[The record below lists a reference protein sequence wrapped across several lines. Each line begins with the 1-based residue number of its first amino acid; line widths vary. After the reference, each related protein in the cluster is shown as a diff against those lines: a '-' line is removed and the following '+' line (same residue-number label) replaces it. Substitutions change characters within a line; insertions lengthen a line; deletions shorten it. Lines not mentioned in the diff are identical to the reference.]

1 MIAAPQG
8 EQNTAYRFSHYF
20 KQHSKT
26 KYGSLKTSLGSRIQL
41 FYFCKIWREVLEKG
55 SGCIY
60 NNIKYFVRC
69 ITEKLSRYFKDVKSV
84 GFFGF
89 GRSNRAIFERLSRLS
104 WLKFTLRDER
114 VRECPDGIGRLC
126 IGEECLMPPYED
138 ILFLSPS
145 VRRDRPELVK
155 MSEAGT
161 RLSSDAELFFEL
173 CDLPILAV
181 SGSDGKSTTVT
192 MTEAI
197 LKRRGVRAVACG
209 NLGVPFISAL
219 DGDYDCLVTEISS
232 FTLEYLAPRST
243 RALITN
249 ITENHLDWHGSF
261 AAYIAAKENLIKNTE
276 QAILSPDT
284 EAAKAL
290 IEKHRP
296 RGIFSGRYGFTEL
309 LRRYP
314 FAERIYTS
322 EGGYL
327 SINGEAVIPVQN
339 LAKKEAHNLKNAL
352 SAIALTDGLFNTGG
366 GIEALFDFSAPS
378 HRSEIVAV
386 AGGVRYVDS
395 SIDSSPART
404 SVTLS
409 AMPRNTHIIL
419 GGRGKGLSYAPLIPP
434 LLHTSGAI
442 IICGENR
449 EEIAATVGGVT
460 ALRERMML
468 CDTLFSAVMAAVRIA
483 GRGDT
488 VLLSPASTSF
498 DAFSNFEE
506 RGNKFKEYIKNL
518 TEGTK

>member
-1 MIAAPQG
+1 M
-8 EQNTAYRFSHYF
+8 
-20 KQHSKT
+20 
-26 KYGSLKTSLGSRIQL
+26 
-41 FYFCKIWREVLEKG
+41 FYFCKIWREVLAKE

-69 ITEKLSRYFKDVKSV
+69 ITEKLADFFKDVKSV
-84 GFFGF
+84 GLFGF

-126 IGEECLMPPYED
+126 LGEECLMPPYED

-249 ITENHLDWHGSF
+249 ITENHLDWHGTF
-261 AAYIAAKENLIKNTE
+261 DAYIAAKENLIKNTE

-284 EAAKAL
+284 EAAWAL

-314 FAERIYTS
+314 FAERIYTC
-322 EGGYL
+322 EGGHL
-327 SINGEAVIPVQN
+327 CISGEWAIPVQN

-378 HRSEIVAV
+378 HRSEIVAI

-434 LLHTSGAI
+434 LLHTEGAI

-449 EEIAATVGGVT
+449 YEIAATVGGVT

-468 CDTLFSAVMAAVRIA
+468 CDTLFSAVMAVVRIA
-483 GRGDT
+483 ERGDT

-506 RGNKFKEYIKNL
+506 RGNKFKEYIKNI

>member
-1 MIAAPQG
+1 MG
-8 EQNTAYRFSHYF
+8 
-20 KQHSKT
+20 
-26 KYGSLKTSLGSRIQL
+26 L
-41 FYFCKIWREVLEKG
+41 
-55 SGCIY
+55 
-60 NNIKYFVRC
+60 
-69 ITEKLSRYFKDVKSV
+69 
-84 GFFGF
+84 FGF
-89 GRSNRAIFERLSRLS
+89 GKSNRAIFERLSSLP
-104 WLKFTLRDER
+104 WLRFTLRDEKM
-114 VRECPDGIGRLC
+114 RERPDRIGRICL
-126 IGEECLMPPYED
+126 GEDCFLPPYED
-138 ILFLSPS
+138 ILILSPS
-145 VRRDRPELVK
+145 VRRDCDELVR

-161 RLSSDAELFFEL
+161 KMCSDAELFFAL
-173 CDLPILAV
+173 CNKPILAV

-197 LKRRGVRAVACG
+197 LKKSGVRALACG

-249 ITENHLDWHGSF
+249 VTENHLDWHGTF
-261 AAYIAAKENLIKNTE
+261 DAYIAAKENLIKNTE
-276 QAILSPDT
+276 YAILSPDT
-284 EAAKAL
+284 EAAEAL

-296 RGIFSGRYGFTEL
+296 RGIFSGRYDFSEL
-309 LRRYP
+309 ARRYP

-327 SINGEAVIPVQN
+327 SINGNAVTPVQN
-339 LAKKEAHNLKNAL
+339 LAKKEAHNVKNAL
-352 SAIALTDGLFNTGG
+352 ASIALTDGLFNTGR

-386 AGGVRYVDS
+386 ASGVRYIDS

-409 AMPRNTHIIL
+409 AMPRSTHIIL

-460 ALRERMML
+460 ALRERMIL
-468 CDTLFSAVMAAVRIA
+468 CDTLFSAVRAAVRIA
-483 GRGDT
+483 ERGDT

>member
-1 MIAAPQG
+1 M
-8 EQNTAYRFSHYF
+8 
-20 KQHSKT
+20 
-26 KYGSLKTSLGSRIQL
+26 
-41 FYFCKIWREVLEKG
+41 FYFCKIWREVLAKG

-89 GRSNRAIFERLSRLS
+89 GKSNHAIFERLSRLS
-104 WLKFTLRDER
+104 WLEFTLRDER

-126 IGEECLMPPYED
+126 LGEECLMPPYED

-209 NLGVPFISAL
+209 NLGLPFISVL
-219 DGDYDCLVTEISS
+219 DGDCECIVAEISS
-232 FTLEYLAPRST
+232 FTLEYLAPRSH

-249 ITENHLDWHGSF
+249 VTENHLDWHGTF
-261 AAYIAAKENLIKNTE
+261 DAYIAAKENLIRDTGC
-276 QAILSPDT
+276 AILSPDT
-284 EAAKAL
+284 EAAEAL

-322 EGGYL
+322 EDGYL
-327 SINGEAVIPVQN
+327 SINGDAVIPVQN

-366 GIEALFDFSAPS
+366 GIEALSDFSAPS
-378 HRSEIVAV
+378 HRAELIATV
-386 AGGVRYVDS
+386 GGVRFVDS

-409 AMPRNTHIIL
+409 AMPKSTHIIL

-449 EEIAATVGGVT
+449 EKIAAAIGGVT

-468 CDTLFSAVMAAVRIA
+468 CDTLFSAVRAAVRIA
-483 GRGDT
+483 RRGDT

-506 RGNKFKEYIKNL
+506 RGNKFKEYIKNI

>member
-1 MIAAPQG
+1 
-8 EQNTAYRFSHYF
+8 
-20 KQHSKT
+20 
-26 KYGSLKTSLGSRIQL
+26 
-41 FYFCKIWREVLEKG
+41 
-55 SGCIY
+55 
-60 NNIKYFVRC
+60 
-69 ITEKLSRYFKDVKSV
+69 
-84 GFFGF
+84 
-89 GRSNRAIFERLSRLS
+89 
-104 WLKFTLRDER
+104 
-114 VRECPDGIGRLC
+114 
-126 IGEECLMPPYED
+126 MPPYED

-219 DGDYDCLVTEISS
+219 DGDYDCLITEISS

-249 ITENHLDWHGSF
+249 ITENHLDWHGTF
-261 AAYIAAKENLIKNTE
+261 DAYIAAKENLIKNTE

-284 EAAKAL
+284 EAAEAL

-314 FAERIYTS
+314 FAERIYTC
-322 EGGYL
+322 EGGHL
-327 SINGEAVIPVQN
+327 CINGEAVIPVQN

-378 HRSEIVAV
+378 HRSEIVAI

-409 AMPRNTHIIL
+409 AMPRNTHVIL

-434 LLHTSGAI
+434 LLHISGAI

-449 EEIAATVGGVT
+449 YEIKAAMDGIDN
-460 ALRERMML
+460 LRERIIL
-468 CDTLFSAVMAAVRIA
+468 CDDLLSAARVAVRIA
-483 GRGDT
+483 EHGDT

-506 RGNKFKEYIKNL
+506 RGNKFKEYIKNI

>member
-1 MIAAPQG
+1 M
-8 EQNTAYRFSHYF
+8 R
-20 KQHSKT
+20 
-26 KYGSLKTSLGSRIQL
+26 
-41 FYFCKIWREVLEKG
+41 
-55 SGCIY
+55 
-60 NNIKYFVRC
+60 
-69 ITEKLSRYFKDVKSV
+69 
-84 GFFGF
+84 
-89 GRSNRAIFERLSRLS
+89 
-104 WLKFTLRDER
+104 
-114 VRECPDGIGRLC
+114 
-126 IGEECLMPPYED
+126 
-138 ILFLSPS
+138 
-145 VRRDRPELVK
+145 

-161 RLSSDAELFFEL
+161 RLCSDAELFFAL
-173 CDLPILAV
+173 CDKPILAV

-192 MTEAI
+192 MTEAM
-197 LKRRGVRAVACG
+197 LKKSGVRALACG

-249 ITENHLDWHGSF
+249 VTENHLDWHGSF
-261 AAYIAAKENLIKNTE
+261 DAYIAAKENLIKNTE

-366 GIEALFDFSAPS
+366 GIEALSDFSAPS

-506 RGNKFKEYIKNL
+506 RGNKFKEYVKTL

>member
-1 MIAAPQG
+1 M
-8 EQNTAYRFSHYF
+8 
-20 KQHSKT
+20 
-26 KYGSLKTSLGSRIQL
+26 
-41 FYFCKIWREVLEKG
+41 FYFCKIWREVLAKG

-84 GFFGF
+84 GLFGF

-114 VRECPDGIGRLC
+114 VRERPEGIARLC

-192 MTEAI
+192 MTEAM
-197 LKRRGVRAVACG
+197 LKRSGVRALACG

-232 FTLEYLAPRST
+232 FTLEYLAPRSH

-249 ITENHLDWHGSF
+249 ITENHLDWHGTF
-261 AAYIAAKENLIKNTE
+261 DAYIAAKENLIKNTE

-284 EAAKAL
+284 EAVWAL

-314 FAERIYTS
+314 FAERIYTC
-322 EGGYL
+322 EDEYL

-378 HRSEIVAV
+378 HRSEIVAI
-386 AGGVRYVDS
+386 AGGVRFVDS

-449 EEIAATVGGVT
+449 YEIAATVGGVT

-483 GRGDT
+483 ERGDT

>member
-1 MIAAPQG
+1 M
-8 EQNTAYRFSHYF
+8 E
-20 KQHSKT
+20 
-26 KYGSLKTSLGSRIQL
+26 
-41 FYFCKIWREVLEKG
+41 
-55 SGCIY
+55 
-60 NNIKYFVRC
+60 
-69 ITEKLSRYFKDVKSV
+69 
-84 GFFGF
+84 
-89 GRSNRAIFERLSRLS
+89 
-104 WLKFTLRDER
+104 FTLRDER
-114 VRECPDGIGRLC
+114 MRERPEGIARLC
-126 IGEECLMPPYED
+126 LGEECFEPPYED

-145 VRRDRPELVK
+145 VRRDRAEFAR

-161 RLSSDAELFFEL
+161 RMCSDAELFFAL
-173 CDLPILAV
+173 CDKPILAV

-197 LKRRGVRAVACG
+197 LKRRGMRAFACG

-249 ITENHLDWHGSF
+249 ITENHLDWHGTF
-261 AAYIAAKENLIKNTE
+261 DAYIAAKENLIKNTE

-296 RGIFSGRYGFTEL
+296 LGIFSGRYGFTEL

-322 EGGYL
+322 EDEYL

-378 HRSEIVAV
+378 HRSEIVAI

-460 ALRERMML
+460 ALRERMIL
-468 CDTLFSAVMAAVRIA
+468 CDDLISAVMAAIRIA
-483 GRGDT
+483 RRGDT

>member
-1 MIAAPQG
+1 
-8 EQNTAYRFSHYF
+8 
-20 KQHSKT
+20 
-26 KYGSLKTSLGSRIQL
+26 
-41 FYFCKIWREVLEKG
+41 
-55 SGCIY
+55 
-60 NNIKYFVRC
+60 
-69 ITEKLSRYFKDVKSV
+69 
-84 GFFGF
+84 
-89 GRSNRAIFERLSRLS
+89 
-104 WLKFTLRDER
+104 
-114 VRECPDGIGRLC
+114 
-126 IGEECLMPPYED
+126 MPPYED

-192 MTEAI
+192 MTEAM
-197 LKRRGVRAVACG
+197 LKGRGVRALACG

-219 DGDYDCLVTEISS
+219 DGDYDCLVAEISS

-249 ITENHLDWHGSF
+249 ITENHLDWHGTF
-261 AAYIAAKENLIKNTE
+261 DAYIAAKENLIKNTE
-276 QAILSPDT
+276 YAILSPDT
-284 EAAKAL
+284 ESGEAL
-290 IEKHRP
+290 VEKHRP

-309 LRRYP
+309 FRRYP

-322 EGGYL
+322 EDEYL

-378 HRSEIVAV
+378 HRSETVAI

-434 LLHTSGAI
+434 LLHTEGAI

-449 EEIAATVGGVT
+449 YEIKAAMDGIDN
-460 ALRERMML
+460 LRERIIL
-468 CDTLFSAVMAAVRIA
+468 CDDLLSAARVAVRIA
-483 GRGDT
+483 ERGDT

-498 DAFSNFEE
+498 DAFSSFEE
-506 RGNKFKEYIKNL
+506 RGNKFKEYIKNI

>member
-1 MIAAPQG
+1 M
-8 EQNTAYRFSHYF
+8 E
-20 KQHSKT
+20 
-26 KYGSLKTSLGSRIQL
+26 
-41 FYFCKIWREVLEKG
+41 
-55 SGCIY
+55 
-60 NNIKYFVRC
+60 
-69 ITEKLSRYFKDVKSV
+69 
-84 GFFGF
+84 
-89 GRSNRAIFERLSRLS
+89 
-104 WLKFTLRDER
+104 FTLRDER
-114 VRECPDGIGRLC
+114 MRERPEGIARLC
-126 IGEECLMPPYED
+126 IGEDRFSPPYED

-145 VRRDRPELVK
+145 VRRDRAELVR
-155 MSEAGT
+155 MQRSGT
-161 RLSSDAELFFEL
+161 RLSSDAELFFAL
-173 CDLPILAV
+173 CDRPILAV

-197 LKRRGVRAVACG
+197 LKRRGVRALACG

-249 ITENHLDWHGSF
+249 ITENHLDWHGTF

-290 IEKHRP
+290 IKKHRP
-296 RGIFSGRYGFTEL
+296 RGIFSDRYGFTEL

-378 HRSEIVAV
+378 HRAELIATV
-386 AGGVRYVDS
+386 GGVKFVDS

-409 AMPRNTHIIL
+409 AMPKNTHIIL

-442 IICGENR
+442 IICGENC

-468 CDTLFSAVMAAVRIA
+468 CDTLFSAVRAAVRIA
-483 GRGDT
+483 GHGDT

-506 RGNKFKEYIKNL
+506 RGNKFKEYIKNI

>member
-1 MIAAPQG
+1 M
-8 EQNTAYRFSHYF
+8 
-20 KQHSKT
+20 
-26 KYGSLKTSLGSRIQL
+26 
-41 FYFCKIWREVLEKG
+41 RE
-55 SGCIY
+55 
-60 NNIKYFVRC
+60 R
-69 ITEKLSRYFKDVKSV
+69 
-84 GFFGF
+84 
-89 GRSNRAIFERLSRLS
+89 
-104 WLKFTLRDER
+104 
-114 VRECPDGIGRLC
+114 PDGIARLC
-126 IGEECLMPPYED
+126 IGEDCFAPPYED

-145 VRRDRPELVK
+145 VRRDRPELVR

-161 RLSSDAELFFEL
+161 RLCSDAELFFAL
-173 CDLPILAV
+173 CDRPILAV

-197 LKRRGVRAVACG
+197 LKRRGMRALACG

-249 ITENHLDWHGSF
+249 ITENHLDWHGTF
-261 AAYIAAKENLIKNTE
+261 DAYIAAKENLIKNTE
-276 QAILSPDT
+276 GAILSPDT
-284 EAAKAL
+284 EAADAL

-309 LRRYP
+309 SRRYP
-314 FAERIYTS
+314 FAERIYTC
-322 EGGYL
+322 EGGHL
-327 SINGEAVIPVQN
+327 CINGEAVIPVQN

-352 SAIALTDGLFNTGG
+352 SAIALTDGLFNTGV

-378 HRSEIVAV
+378 HRAETVAI

-434 LLHTSGAI
+434 LLHTEGAI

-460 ALRERMML
+460 ALRERIIL
-468 CDTLFSAVMAAVRIA
+468 CDDLLSAVMAAVRIA
-483 GRGDT
+483 RRDDT

>member
-1 MIAAPQG
+1 M
-8 EQNTAYRFSHYF
+8 
-20 KQHSKT
+20 
-26 KYGSLKTSLGSRIQL
+26 
-41 FYFCKIWREVLEKG
+41 FYFCKIWREVLAKE

-69 ITEKLSRYFKDVKSV
+69 ITEKLADFFKDVKSV
-84 GFFGF
+84 GLFGF
-89 GRSNRAIFERLSRLS
+89 GKSNRAIFERLSRLS

-114 VRECPDGIGRLC
+114 VRERPEGIARLC

-232 FTLEYLAPRST
+232 FTLEYLAPRSH

-249 ITENHLDWHGSF
+249 ITENHLDWHGTF
-261 AAYIAAKENLIKNTE
+261 DDYIAAKENLIKNTVG
-276 QAILSPDT
+276 AILSPDT
-284 EAAKAL
+284 EAAEAL

-314 FAERIYTS
+314 FAERIYTC
-322 EGGYL
+322 EDEYL

-378 HRSEIVAV
+378 HRSEIVAI

-483 GRGDT
+483 ERGDT

>member
-8 EQNTAYRFSHYF
+8 AQNTAYRFSHYF
-20 KQHSKT
+20 EQHSKA

-41 FYFCKIWREVLEKG
+41 FYFCKIWREVLAKG

-89 GRSNRAIFERLSRLS
+89 GKSNHAIFERLSRLS
-104 WLKFTLRDER
+104 WLEFTLRDER

-126 IGEECLMPPYED
+126 LGEECLMPPYED

-209 NLGVPFISAL
+209 NLGLPFISVL
-219 DGDYDCLVTEISS
+219 DGDCECIVAEISS
-232 FTLEYLAPRST
+232 FTLEYLAPRSH

-249 ITENHLDWHGSF
+249 VTENHLDWHGTF
-261 AAYIAAKENLIKNTE
+261 DAYIAAKENLIRDTGC
-276 QAILSPDT
+276 AILSPDT
-284 EAAKAL
+284 EAAEAL

-322 EGGYL
+322 EDGYL
-327 SINGEAVIPVQN
+327 SINGDAVIPVQN

-366 GIEALFDFSAPS
+366 GIEALSDFSAPS
-378 HRSEIVAV
+378 HRAELIATV
-386 AGGVRYVDS
+386 GGVRFVDS

-409 AMPRNTHIIL
+409 AMPKSTHIIL

-449 EEIAATVGGVT
+449 EKIAAAIGGVT

-468 CDTLFSAVMAAVRIA
+468 CDTLFSAVRAAVRIA
-483 GRGDT
+483 RRGDT

-506 RGNKFKEYIKNL
+506 RGNKFKEYIKNI

>member
-1 MIAAPQG
+1 M
-8 EQNTAYRFSHYF
+8 E
-20 KQHSKT
+20 
-26 KYGSLKTSLGSRIQL
+26 
-41 FYFCKIWREVLEKG
+41 
-55 SGCIY
+55 
-60 NNIKYFVRC
+60 
-69 ITEKLSRYFKDVKSV
+69 
-84 GFFGF
+84 
-89 GRSNRAIFERLSRLS
+89 
-104 WLKFTLRDER
+104 FTLRDER
-114 VRECPDGIGRLC
+114 MHERPEGIARLC
-126 IGEECLMPPYED
+126 IGEDRFLPPYED

-145 VRRDRPELVK
+145 VRRDRPELVR

-161 RLSSDAELFFEL
+161 RLCSDAELFFAL
-173 CDLPILAV
+173 CDRPILAV

-197 LKRRGVRAVACG
+197 LKRRGMRALACG

-249 ITENHLDWHGSF
+249 ITENHLDWHGTF
-261 AAYIAAKENLIKNTE
+261 DAYIAAKENLIKNTE
-276 QAILSPDT
+276 QSILSPDT
-284 EAAKAL
+284 EATDAL

-309 LRRYP
+309 SRRYP
-314 FAERIYTS
+314 FAERIYTC
-322 EGGYL
+322 EGGHL
-327 SINGEAVIPVQN
+327 CINGEAVIPVQN

-352 SAIALTDGLFNTGG
+352 SAIALTDGLFNTSG

-378 HRSEIVAV
+378 HRSEIVAI

-449 EEIAATVGGVT
+449 KEIAATVGGVT

>member
-1 MIAAPQG
+1 MG
-8 EQNTAYRFSHYF
+8 
-20 KQHSKT
+20 
-26 KYGSLKTSLGSRIQL
+26 L
-41 FYFCKIWREVLEKG
+41 
-55 SGCIY
+55 
-60 NNIKYFVRC
+60 
-69 ITEKLSRYFKDVKSV
+69 
-84 GFFGF
+84 FGF
-89 GRSNRAIFERLSRLS
+89 GKSNRAIFERLSSLP
-104 WLKFTLRDER
+104 WLRFTLRDEKM
-114 VRECPDGIGRLC
+114 RERPDRIGRICL
-126 IGEECLMPPYED
+126 GEDCFLPPYED
-138 ILFLSPS
+138 ILILSPS
-145 VRRDRPELVK
+145 VRRDCDELVR

-161 RLSSDAELFFEL
+161 KMCSDAELFFAL
-173 CDLPILAV
+173 CNKPILAV

-197 LKRRGVRAVACG
+197 LKKSGVRALACG

-249 ITENHLDWHGSF
+249 VTENHLDWHGTF
-261 AAYIAAKENLIKNTE
+261 DAYIAAKENLIKNA
-276 QAILSPDT
+276 QYAILSPDT
-284 EAAKAL
+284 EAAEAL

-296 RGIFSGRYGFTEL
+296 RGIFSGRYDFSEL
-309 LRRYP
+309 ARRYP

-327 SINGEAVIPVQN
+327 SINGNAVTPVQN
-339 LAKKEAHNLKNAL
+339 LAKKEAHNVKNAL
-352 SAIALTDGLFNTGG
+352 ASIALTDGLFNTGM

-378 HRSEIVAV
+378 HRSEIVAIV
-386 AGGVRYVDS
+386 GGVRYVDS

-409 AMPRNTHIIL
+409 AMPRSTHIIL

-449 EEIAATVGGVT
+449 EEIAAAIGGVT
-460 ALRERMML
+460 ALRERMIL
-468 CDTLFSAVMAAVRIA
+468 CDTLFSAVRAAVRIA
-483 GRGDT
+483 ERGDT

>member
-1 MIAAPQG
+1 MRERPEGIA
-8 EQNTAYRFSHYF
+8 
-20 KQHSKT
+20 
-26 KYGSLKTSLGSRIQL
+26 
-41 FYFCKIWREVLEKG
+41 
-55 SGCIY
+55 
-60 NNIKYFVRC
+60 
-69 ITEKLSRYFKDVKSV
+69 
-84 GFFGF
+84 
-89 GRSNRAIFERLSRLS
+89 
-104 WLKFTLRDER
+104 
-114 VRECPDGIGRLC
+114 RLC
-126 IGEECLMPPYED
+126 IGEDCFSPPYED

-145 VRRDRPELVK
+145 VRRDRAELVR
-155 MSEAGT
+155 MQRSGT
-161 RLSSDAELFFEL
+161 RLSSDAELFFAL
-173 CDLPILAV
+173 CDKPILAV

-197 LKRRGVRAVACG
+197 LKRRGVRALACG
-209 NLGVPFISAL
+209 NLGVPFILAL

-261 AAYIAAKENLIKNTE
+261 DAYIAAKENLIKNTE

-322 EGGYL
+322 EDEHL

-378 HRSEIVAV
+378 HRSEIVAI

-409 AMPRNTHIIL
+409 AMPKNTHIIL

-483 GRGDT
+483 GCDDT

-506 RGNKFKEYIKNL
+506 RGNKFKEYIKNI

>member
-1 MIAAPQG
+1 M
-8 EQNTAYRFSHYF
+8 
-20 KQHSKT
+20 
-26 KYGSLKTSLGSRIQL
+26 
-41 FYFCKIWREVLEKG
+41 FYFCKIWREVLAKRPR
-55 SGCIY
+55 CIY
-60 NNIKYFVRC
+60 NNIKYFARC
-69 ITEKLSRYFKDVKSV
+69 ITEKLSLYFKDVKSV
-84 GFFGF
+84 GLFGF
-89 GRSNRAIFERLSRLS
+89 GRSNRAVFERLSHLP
-104 WLKFTLRDER
+104 WLEFTLRDER
-114 VRECPDGIGRLC
+114 MRERPEGIARLC
-126 IGEECLMPPYED
+126 LGEECFAPPYED

-161 RLSSDAELFFEL
+161 RLSSDAELFFKL

-197 LKRRGVRAVACG
+197 LKRRGVRALACG
-209 NLGVPFISAL
+209 NLGVPVISAL

-249 ITENHLDWHGSF
+249 ITENHLDWHGTF
-261 AAYIAAKENLIKNTE
+261 DAYIAAKENLIKNTE

-322 EGGYL
+322 EDEHL

-483 GRGDT
+483 ERGDT

-506 RGNKFKEYIKNL
+506 RGNKFKEYIKNI

>member
-1 MIAAPQG
+1 
-8 EQNTAYRFSHYF
+8 
-20 KQHSKT
+20 
-26 KYGSLKTSLGSRIQL
+26 
-41 FYFCKIWREVLEKG
+41 
-55 SGCIY
+55 
-60 NNIKYFVRC
+60 
-69 ITEKLSRYFKDVKSV
+69 
-84 GFFGF
+84 
-89 GRSNRAIFERLSRLS
+89 
-104 WLKFTLRDER
+104 
-114 VRECPDGIGRLC
+114 
-126 IGEECLMPPYED
+126 MPPYED

-192 MTEAI
+192 MTEAM
-197 LKRRGVRAVACG
+197 LKRSGVRALACG

-232 FTLEYLAPRST
+232 FTLEYLAPRSH

-249 ITENHLDWHGSF
+249 ITENHLDWHGTF
-261 AAYIAAKENLIKNTE
+261 DDYIAAKENLIKNTE

-284 EAAKAL
+284 EAVWAL

-314 FAERIYTS
+314 FAERIYTC
-322 EGGYL
+322 EGGHL
-327 SINGEAVIPVQN
+327 CINGEWATPVSN
-339 LAKKEAHNLKNAL
+339 LAKKEDHNIKNAL

-378 HRSEIVAV
+378 HRSEIVAI

-409 AMPRNTHIIL
+409 AMPKRTHIIL

-434 LLHTSGAI
+434 LLHTEGAI

-468 CDTLFSAVMAAVRIA
+468 CDDLLSAARVAVRIA

-506 RGNKFKEYIKNL
+506 RGNKFKEYIKNI